1 MKRIIGVCACPA
13 GIAHTYMAAENLERQ
28 GKKLGFQVK
37 IETNGSGG
45 VENRLREEDIKEAD
59 YVIIAADTRV
69 EMERFRGNRGFGNTE
84 GGCAGLL
91 SDWLCGNRSS
101 GEIRASGYRDDLCKL
116 GQGFGDSAA

>member
-69 EMERFRGNRGFGNTE
+69 EMERFRGKK
-84 GGCAGLL
+84 LL
-91 SDWLCGNRSS
+91 EVSVTDAVRKVESVK
-101 GEIRASGYRDDLCKL
+101 EY
-116 GQGFGDSAA
+116 

>member
-69 EMERFRGNRGFGNTE
+69 EMERFRGKK
-84 GGCAGLL
+84 LL
-91 SDWLCGNRSS
+91 EVSVTDAVRKVESVD
-101 GEIRASGYRDDLCKL
+101 EKL
-116 GQGFGDSAA
+116 NDALKEY